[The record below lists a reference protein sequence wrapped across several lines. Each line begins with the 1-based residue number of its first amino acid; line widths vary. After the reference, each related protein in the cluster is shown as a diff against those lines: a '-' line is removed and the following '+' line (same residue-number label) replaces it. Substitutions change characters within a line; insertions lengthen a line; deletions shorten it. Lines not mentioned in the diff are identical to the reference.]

1 MEGMYPLTEE
11 NKRVAFNLLI
21 YDRLNDIDRLTDVW
35 FDETFI
41 NPKDYI
47 SNDLLVE
54 NLISSL
60 EYNFAMAFWWVEVG
74 ESLGYTFDSKD
85 SLTWYYE
92 RFKNYPNGYRFL
104 VRDERYD
111 PYDHKVLTEEEIAD
125 RREKCDEIAMKI
137 LEKLKLEENIS

>member
-21 YDRLNDIDRLTDVW
+21 YDRLNDIDRLIDVW

-60 EYNFAMAFWWVEVG
+60 EYNFAIEI
-74 ESLGYTFDSKD
+74 
-85 SLTWYYE
+85 LT
-92 RFKNYPNGYRFL
+92 
-104 VRDERYD
+104 
-111 PYDHKVLTEEEIAD
+111 
-125 RREKCDEIAMKI
+125 
-137 LEKLKLEENIS
+137 